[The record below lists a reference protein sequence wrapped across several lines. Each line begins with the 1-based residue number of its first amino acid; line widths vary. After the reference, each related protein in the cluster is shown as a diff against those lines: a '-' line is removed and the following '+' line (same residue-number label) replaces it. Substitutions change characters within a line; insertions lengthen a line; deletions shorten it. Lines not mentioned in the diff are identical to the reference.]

1 MSENTF
7 YTKCINVIIDS
18 IGPSI
23 ILRSIYKQEKNFKW
37 DTQSKLIYKS
47 TLVSNSVGVKLNDIL
62 NSGPDITVED
72 MTNHVNDILL
82 NSSKQALQQKKHIK
96 RSAKKKKKWFD
107 RDFFSLRKEVIKLNR
122 QLCRA
127 NATHETRI
135 LSFQKKKELR
145 RLIKTKKKSFKQ

>member
-1 MSENTF
+1 MQNSLLREMDF
-7 YTKCINVIIDS
+7 FKDYDFMGHLLGHCLISLGLKCNFKAIASCNS
-18 IGPSI
+18 N
-23 ILRSIYKQEKNFKW
+23 IYKQEKNFKW

-107 RDFFSLRKEVIKLNR
+107 RDFFL
-122 QLCRA
+122 
-127 NATHETRI
+127 
-135 LSFQKKKELR
+135 
-145 RLIKTKKKSFKQ
+145 